1 MGVMFSLTSTSGSG
15 SGMTVADQVLEN
27 VETSQLSLFSEDSVV
42 KVTVSITDNTG
53 ELLVSNL

>member
-1 MGVMFSLTSTSGSG
+1 MFSLTSTSGSG